1 MQREDG
7 THLTYCTNIH
17 RGERLEEVRAA
28 LERHLPEVKRRV
40 APDRP
45 FGLGLRLSAI
55 AAEALDDTRNFD
67 GFARLLA
74 DLDVYVFTLNGFPYG
89 PFHGTRVKEEVYQ
102 PDWSTP
108 ERLAYTN
115 RLADL
120 LARLL
125 PEEGEGSISTV
136 PGTFRPLAAEPAR
149 VEAIATNLLRATA
162 HLVDIERRTGRRIA
176 LAVEPEPACMV
187 ETTEEFVR
195 FFEDRLAVRGRLSEF
210 ARFAD
215 LPRGAAEEALR
226 RHLGICFDVCHAAV
240 EFEEVEESLDLL
252 ERRAIAVPKLQ
263 LSAALRLSPVTAE
276 GAAGLR
282 PFEDA
287 VYLHQVVARTPSGRL
302 SRHTDLDEAQAALAA
317 GEEAE
322 EWRIHFHVPVF
333 MAELEGPLATTQDVL
348 ARVLDRQRERPVSRH
363 LEVETYTFEV
373 LPETFRQVEIE
384 EAVAR
389 ELLWVRDRLGSRR

>member
-149 VEAIATNLLRATA
+149 LEAIATNLLRATA

-195 FFEDRLAVRGRLSEF
+195 FFEDRLAIRGALSEF

-226 RHLGICFDVCHAAV
+226 PHLGICFDVCHAAV
-240 EFEEVEESLDLL
+240 EVEESLDLL

-363 LEVETYTFEV
+363 LATETYTFEV
-373 LPETFRQVEIE
+373 LPEAFRQVEIE

>member
-1 MQREDG
+1 MRLAHGIDP
-7 THLTYCTNIH
+7 TYCTNIH
-17 RGERLEEVRAA
+17 RGESLEEVRAA
-28 LERHLPEVKRRV
+28 LERHLPEVARRV
-40 APDRP
+40 AAERP

-55 AAEALDDTRNFD
+55 AAEALDDPRR
-67 GFARLLA
+67 FADFAEFLA
-74 DLDVYVFTLNGFPYG
+74 GLDVRVFTLNGFPYG

-115 RLADL
+115 RLGDL

-125 PEEGEGSISTV
+125 PEDEEGSISTV
-136 PGTFRPLAAEPAR
+136 PGTFRPLAQEAPR

-162 HLVDIERRTGRRIA
+162 HLVDLERRTGRRIA

-195 FFEDRLAVRGRLSEF
+195 FFEDRLLVRGALAEF

-215 LPRGAAEEALR
+215 LSRSAAEEALR

-240 EFEEVEESLDLL
+240 AFEEVEESLDLL
-252 ERRAIAVPKLQ
+252 ERRAVAVPKLQ
-263 LSAALRLSPVTAE
+263 LSAALRLSPVTPDT
-276 GAAGLR
+276 AALLQ
-282 PFEDA
+282 PFDDA
-287 VYLHQVVARTPSGRL
+287 VYLHQVVARTAAGRL
-302 SRHTDLDEAQAALAA
+302 HRHTDLADARAALAS

-322 EWRIHFHVPVF
+322 EWRVHFHVPVF
-333 MAELEGPLATTQDVL
+333 MAELEGPLSTTQDVL
-348 ARVLDRQRERPVSRH
+348 ARALARHRERPVSRH

-373 LPETFRQVEIE
+373 LPEAFRQVEIG
-384 EAVAR
+384 EAIAR
-389 ELLWVRDRLGSRR
+389 ELLWVRERLGTAA